1 MGRHSDGKPN
11 YRVATGPL
19 ILVLVA
25 ILVGAAAVGWW
36 MLRDSTEEGRL
47 AGGECSKGDLTMY
60 VAADPA
66 VVGEVEDLAT
76 RYAGTNPV
84 VRDHCVR
91 PTVVD
96 MGSRQV
102 VDAVAGAEDAGEP
115 GGAMLP
121 AVWVP
126 ADDSYVDELADST
139 AVRVADERARLEP
152 QPVGVAVPADRA
164 EELSDASWGDLRDLT
179 VATPGGMD
187 SAASTLV
194 NVELEGGTVESGA
207 TEDGPAENG
216 ADAGALRA
224 AAAPRLDVGGATTA
238 GEMIIAMTHAGE
250 DGGTDSGAVLPEGVD
265 GVAATGSMVDRNDSG
280 LGFISPEGSA
290 ALSAP
295 VVAFASGGAIEE
307 NAARAAADFVGW
319 AGDNGASADAPDAS
333 PFEGPA
339 AELLADAE
347 ARESGRFVPNP
358 DAGGAEDGADG
369 EEPADRSDPRDD
381 DAAPAEGPGSA
392 LVLVDTSES
401 MDLPAVTGP
410 LTPLLAEAS
419 EGEGQRVAVWNYSSP
434 QTPGVTNP
442 VRANVFFGP
451 GSLGASQ
458 DVLGSLGTVGEPW
471 LWRSIGPAHEYA
483 LDEYREGMPNRI
495 VLVTSGSDA
504 SGDDPAPV
512 IEAIR
517 AANEAAGEGRGVR
530 IDIVVV
536 GEDATDGALRD
547 LADATGGSLNI
558 AAADDDAAIDAALAR
573 ALGL

>member
-1 MGRHSDGKPN
+1 
-11 YRVATGPL
+11 
-19 ILVLVA
+19 
-25 ILVGAAAVGWW
+25 
-36 MLRDSTEEGRL
+36 
-47 AGGECSKGDLTMY
+47 
-60 VAADPA
+60 
-66 VVGEVEDLAT
+66 
-76 RYAGTNPV
+76 
-84 VRDHCVR
+84 
-91 PTVVD
+91 
-96 MGSRQV
+96 
-102 VDAVAGAEDAGEP
+102 
-115 GGAMLP
+115 MLP

-194 NVELEGGTVESGA
+194 NVELESGA
-207 TEDGPAENG
+207 TEDGAG
-216 ADAGALRA
+216 AGALRA

-280 LGFISPEGSA
+280 LAFISPEGSA

-295 VVAFASGGAIEE
+295 VVAFASGGAVEE

-358 DAGGAEDGADG
+358 DAGGAEEGADG
-369 EEPADRSDPRDD
+369 EQPADRPDPRDD

-410 LTPLLAEAS
+410 LTPLLAEAA

-434 QTPGVTNP
+434 
-442 VRANVFFGP
+442 
-451 GSLGASQ
+451 
-458 DVLGSLGTVGEPW
+458 
-471 LWRSIGPAHEYA
+471 
-483 LDEYREGMPNRI
+483 
-495 VLVTSGSDA
+495 
-504 SGDDPAPV
+504 
-512 IEAIR
+512 
-517 AANEAAGEGRGVR
+517 
-530 IDIVVV
+530 
-536 GEDATDGALRD
+536 
-547 LADATGGSLNI
+547 
-558 AAADDDAAIDAALAR
+558 
-573 ALGL
+573 